1 MKPMSRSLFL
11 GTIPM
16 LGAATAL
23 PAFGQSQA
31 PLTVR
36 VGATANDTYAEAY
49 YAQDMGFFT
58 RGALSVEI
66 TTFTNGAAVSS
77 AVASGA
83 LDVGISNP
91 VQLGNAIGHGIPF
104 AFLAGAGAYNTALPT
119 TVLCVAKDGPIHA
132 PKDFAGQTIA
142 VSALKDLTDLAQQQ
156 YLEKNGVDPST
167 VKTIELPFAEM
178 GPALARGTVAGAVI
192 SEPSLSASVLSGQA
206 RVFTKVFDAIAPHF
220 LISVW
225 FTTRDWYAKNTVAAK
240 RYAAVM
246 YQTANWAN
254 ANRDQS
260 AAILEKYSKISDTTT
275 KQMARSSY
283 AVTLN
288 PQLIDP
294 VFALAYKA
302 KITDRLLTAASV
314 SV

>member
-58 RGALSVEI
+58 RGGLSVEI

-206 RVFTKVFDAIAPHF
+206 RVFTKVFDAI
-220 LISVW
+220 SVW

>member
-1 MKPMSRSLFL
+1 
-11 GTIPM
+11 
-16 LGAATAL
+16 
-23 PAFGQSQA
+23 
-31 PLTVR
+31 
-36 VGATANDTYAEAY
+36 
-49 YAQDMGFFT
+49 
-58 RGALSVEI
+58 
-66 TTFTNGAAVSS
+66 
-77 AVASGA
+77 
-83 LDVGISNP
+83 
-91 VQLGNAIGHGIPF
+91 VQLGNAISHGIPF
-104 AFLAGAGAYNTALPT
+104 VFIAGAGAYSTTLPT
-119 TVLCVAKDGPIHA
+119 TVLCVAKDGPIHT
-132 PKDFAGQTIA
+132 PKDFVGQTIA
-142 VSALKDLTDLAQQQ
+142 VSALKDLTDLARQE
-156 YLEKNGVDPST
+156 YLERNGVDPST
-167 VKTIELPFAEM
+167 VKTVELPFAEM

-206 RVFTKVFDAIAPHF
+206 RVFAKVFDAVAPHF

-260 AAILEKYSKISDTTT
+260 AAILQKYSKISADTT

-283 AVTLN
+283 ATTLDA
-288 PQLIDP
+288 QLVDP

-314 SV
+314 SA